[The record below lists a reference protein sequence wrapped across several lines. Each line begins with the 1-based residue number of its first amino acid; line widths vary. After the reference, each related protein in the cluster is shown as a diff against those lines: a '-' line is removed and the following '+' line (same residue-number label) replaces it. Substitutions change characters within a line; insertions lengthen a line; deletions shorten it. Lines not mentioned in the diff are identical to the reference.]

1 MLPRLAV
8 FLFAAF
14 VVVLPGRAEAML
26 PWYYPLLDQPRLG
39 ALERIPACGDADM
52 HRQVIDQF
60 NDTENT
66 YWNGRQRMT
75 AITHLRPEG
84 LHPRRDGKIA
94 RRWCGGT
101 ATFADGRRRR
111 VVVELAADAGFVG
124 VGYGLAYCVVGLPRS
139 WAYQPHCRVL
149 RHREF

>member
-1 MLPRLAV
+1 MPLRLATLVLVALV
-8 FLFAAF
+8 FL
-14 VVVLPGRAEAML
+14 LPGRAEAML

-39 ALERIPACGDADM
+39 ALERIPVCTDGDMLA
-52 HRQVIDQF
+52 RVVEQF
-60 NDTENT
+60 NETENT

-75 AITHLRPEG
+75 GIVHARGQG

-101 ATFADGRRRR
+101 ATFADGRQRR
-111 VVVELAADAGFVG
+111 VVIELAADAGFVG
-124 VGYGLAYCVVGLPRS
+124 VGYGLAFCVVGLPRS
-139 WAYQPHCRVL
+139 WTFQPACRVL